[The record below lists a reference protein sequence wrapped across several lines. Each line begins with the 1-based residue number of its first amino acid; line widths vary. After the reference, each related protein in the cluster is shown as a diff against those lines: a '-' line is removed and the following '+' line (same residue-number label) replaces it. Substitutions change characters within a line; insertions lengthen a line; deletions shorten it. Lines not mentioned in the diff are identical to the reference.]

1 MGWSQ
6 GSRLSGSQEA
16 ASCQQIPFTETHL
29 LRMSIFPLNPS
40 KGFPESSSMST
51 GPRVFEVMILCVF
64 MALKSESGISK
75 LTNRLSLKDRVAKA
89 EKTSTNRPPSYRRR
103 SLSLDCGV
111 TLRFVELQVWDSL
124 RSYPVML
131 GAAVRSYEVF
141 CRPYETYCVVSD

>member
-64 MALKSESGISK
+64 MALKS
-75 LTNRLSLKDRVAKA
+75 LSYGR
-89 EKTSTNRPPSYRRR
+89 
-103 SLSLDCGV
+103 
-111 TLRFVELQVWDSL
+111 
-124 RSYPVML
+124 
-131 GAAVRSYEVF
+131 
-141 CRPYETYCVVSD
+141 VVSCVWSKRLFEVLQRTLKVSDGLMPNIYIDRGNYSQLTMIQNQSLLKSIYESVFLTQLHFMGREISVKSWQ